1 MTTGRPGHPA
11 PPPAPEP
18 ARARGKGLGLT
29 TRLLVALCLVAAV
42 PTVVLGVLAVENAS
56 RDVEREVSQ
65 GRAALVRALGHDIER
80 RLDAVRRGLEL
91 TGQAWVR
98 AGATPGAGEGLL
110 AELGRVWP
118 LAVRRALFTVGP
130 DGVPVRVAGDPLG
143 APPLELTYGGYVGEV
158 AGSSPRVP
166 IAVQTRGRTG
176 GVVGLLVAEVEL
188 GFVQAALDEARLGEG
203 GSALVID
210 GAGQVIARTA
220 EAEADTGARP
230 SAAVPRALAEPE
242 EGHAI
247 LRARGVE
254 QVAVYRTLWLFGGG
268 TGGAVRWSVV
278 LEQPTVQAFALARR
292 TARITIAVGAGVLA
306 LAALLGFFLAKQLV
320 RPLRRLT
327 AEVEALAAPEAPDP
341 PGGTG
346 GTGGPGGAGGPAAA
360 TASAS
365 PAPAAAL
372 PRGDE
377 VRLLAARFA
386 DMTTRLGRTRAELL
400 ATTRLLAD
408 LVERLPI
415 GVVALDGDGVVRT
428 LNPAME
434 RLTGRS
440 AAELVG
446 RVERDELPARDGDLP
461 LYEAIVNAAAGDAWD
476 VTRDDARTPM
486 LADKARRL
494 RVRVAPLERGGAVI
508 LHEDLSDR
516 ARLESELLRSEK
528 LASVGLMAAGI
539 AHEINNPLTSI
550 LGYAKLLLEDRPS
563 DAPDREAL
571 ALVAEE
577 ARRVQDIVRGL
588 LVYARAEPG
597 RFGATDVNASV
608 TRTLSLMQPELK
620 KRRVRLDTAL
630 DPELPR
636 IAADARR
643 IEQVFV
649 NLLQNAAQAMG
660 AASDGDGARGGT
672 MTVTTRFRDDHVEV
686 VFEDTGPGIATA
698 DLPRIFDPFFTT
710 KGPGEG
716 TGLGLALSREI
727 VVRHGGRLECDSTPG
742 TGTRFTVVLP
752 AAPAVT

>member
-1 MTTGRPGHPA
+1 MTTGRQAG
-11 PPPAPEP
+11 
-18 ARARGKGLGLT
+18 ARGKGLGLT

-118 LAVRRALFTVGP
+118 LAVRRALFTVGA
-130 DGVPVRVAGDPLG
+130 DGVPGRVAGDPLG

-210 GAGQVIARTA
+210 GAGQVIARTSGA
-220 EAEADTGARP
+220 EP
-230 SAAVPRALAEPE
+230 SAAIPRALAEPE

-268 TGGAVRWSVV
+268 TSRAVRWSVV

-327 AEVEALAAPEAPDP
+327 AEVEALAAPETPDLP
-341 PGGTG
+341 
-346 GTGGPGGAGGPAAA
+346 GGPGGPGGSGPGARGGAAA
-360 TASAS
+360 AS

-446 RVERDELPARDGDLP
+446 RVARTELPARDGDLP

-550 LGYAKLLLEDRPS
+550 LGYAKLLLEDRPA

-588 LVYARAEPG
+588 LDYARAEPG

-649 NLLQNAAQAMG
+649 NLLQNAAQAM
-660 AASDGDGARGGT
+660 ASVGDGERGGT
-672 MTVTTRFRDDHVEV
+672 MTVTTRWRADHVEV
-686 VFEDTGPGIATA
+686 VFEDTGPGIAAA

-710 KGPGEG
+710 KGPGVG

-727 VVRHGGRLECDSTPG
+727 VVRHGGRLECESTPG
-742 TGTRFTVVLP
+742 AGTRFTVVLP